1 VTHDLLQCLKLN
13 KKNKLTQLSQWQPQ
27 NDELFKFD
35 CISGARGDTSH
46 VTAVLGDTGRKH
58 EITRAVR

>member
-1 VTHDLLQCLKLN
+1 MSEIKQ
-13 KKNKLTQLSQWQPQ
+13 KKNKLTQWQPQ

-46 VTAVLGDTGRKH
+46 VTAALGDTSRKH
-58 EITRAVR
+58 ETTRAVR